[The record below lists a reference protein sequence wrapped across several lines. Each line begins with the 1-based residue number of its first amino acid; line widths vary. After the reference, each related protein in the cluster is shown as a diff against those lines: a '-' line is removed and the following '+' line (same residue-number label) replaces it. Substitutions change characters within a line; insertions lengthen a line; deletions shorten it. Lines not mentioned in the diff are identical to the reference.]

1 MSTVNAGLD
10 EPLDEAPRVRRHE
23 LLHLLGTAIRTPRGA
38 VGATLALL
46 IVAFAVIG
54 PFVAPKSPTAIG
66 VVVPFQGPTGAA
78 PLGGDV
84 LGRDVLSRVLA
95 GGWQI
100 LLIAFLATAV
110 GIVFGTILGMV
121 AAYQPGWRDGLI
133 MRGVDV
139 LLAFPQLV
147 FALLLISVI
156 GNHLWLVVVAVGLSH
171 APQVARVIRSTALDV
186 SERDYVRAVAVMG
199 VRPSKVMR
207 TEILPNLISPL
218 MVETGLRLTY
228 SIVII
233 AGLAFLGFGFQ
244 PPHPTW
250 GYMVRENEIGVTQNP
265 WGVVAPA
272 ALIAL
277 LTIGINTFT
286 DAVARVALGV
296 DRAETL
302 VVTERSGLSE
312 AVAGE

>member
-1 MSTVNAGLD
+1 MTTVNGELN
-10 EPLDEAPRVRRHE
+10 EPAEVAPRVRRHE
-23 LLHLLGTAIRTPRGA
+23 LAHLLASAVRTPRGA
-38 VGATLALL
+38 VGAAVALFILAL
-46 IVAFAVIG
+46 AVFG
-54 PFVAPKSPTAIG
+54 PFVAPNSSTAVA
-66 VVVPFQGPTGAA
+66 VVPPFQGPSSAA

-95 GGWQI
+95 GGWEI
-100 LLIAFLATAV
+100 LLIAFLATAL
-110 GIVFGTILGMV
+110 GIVLGTVLGMV

-147 FALLLISVI
+147 FALLLISVL
-156 GNHLWLVVVAVGLSH
+156 GNHLWLVVLAVGLSH

-186 SERDYVRAVAVMG
+186 SERDYVRAVAAMG

-218 MVETGLRLTY
+218 MVETGLRMTY

-233 AGLAFLGFGFQ
+233 AGLSFLGFGFQ
-244 PPHPTW
+244 PPDPTW

-286 DAVARVALGV
+286 DAIARVALGV

-302 VVTERSGLSE
+302 VVTEHSGLSE
-312 AVAGE
+312 AVPGE

>member
-1 MSTVNAGLD
+1 MSAVTSDLGSTVEQVA
-10 EPLDEAPRVRRHE
+10 RVRRHE
-23 LLHLLGTAIRTPRGA
+23 WLHLVGNALRTPRGA
-38 VGATLALL
+38 VGAGLASL
-46 IVAFAVIG
+46 IVGLAVIG
-54 PFVAPKSPTAIG
+54 PFVEPNSPNAIG
-66 VVVPFQGPTGAA
+66 IAIPFSGPSRAA
-78 PLGGDV
+78 PLGADT
-84 LGRDVLSRVLA
+84 LGRDVLSRVLG
-95 GGWQI
+95 GGWE
-100 LLIAFLATAV
+100 LLLVALLATTV
-110 GIVFGTILGMV
+110 GIVVGTIAGMV

-139 LLAFPQLV
+139 LLAFPPLV
-147 FALLLISVI
+147 FALLIISVL
-156 GNHLWLVVVAVGLSH
+156 GSHLWLVVIAVGLSH

-199 VRPSKVMR
+199 VRPTKVMR

-228 SIVII
+228 SIVLI
-233 AGLAFLGFGFQ
+233 AGLSFLGFGFQ
-244 PPHPTW
+244 PPNPTW
-250 GYMVRENEIGVTQNP
+250 GYMVRENEIGITSNP

-272 ALIAL
+272 VLIAL

-302 VVTERSGLSE
+302 AVTEHVGESE
-312 AVAGE
+312 AAG

>member
-1 MSTVNAGLD
+1 V
-10 EPLDEAPRVRRHE
+10 
-23 LLHLLGTAIRTPRGA
+23 
-38 VGATLALL
+38 ALL
-46 IVAFAVIG
+46 VVGIAVVG
-54 PFVAPKSPTAIG
+54 PFLAPDSPNAIG
-66 VVVPFQGPTGAA
+66 LAVPFGTPSGAA
-78 PLGGDV
+78 PLGTDV

-95 GGWQI
+95 GGWE
-100 LLIAFLATAV
+100 LLLVALLATMV
-110 GIVFGTILGMV
+110 GIVVGTAAGMV
-121 AAYQPGWRDGLI
+121 AAYRPGWRDGVI

-147 FALLLISVI
+147 FALLLISVL
-156 GNHLWLVVVAVGLSH
+156 GNHLWLVVIAVGLSH

-186 SERDYVRAVAVMG
+186 AERDYVRAVAVMG
-199 VRPSKVMR
+199 VRPSKVIR

-244 PPHPTW
+244 PPNPTW
-250 GYMVRENEIGVTQNP
+250 GYMVRENEIGVTSNM

-272 ALIAL
+272 VLIAL

-296 DRAETL
+296 DRAETIA
-302 VVTERSGLSE
+302 VTEHIGQSE
-312 AVAGE
+312 AVAGG